1 MAPMLSN
8 SDSVSVSKQES
19 SDQHEHCK
27 TPSGAL
33 SIEPENSE
41 SQDSRANEKDVVGSG
56 LDGLAHSPVDP
67 YNTSELGMARI
78 QSRASSTCARPA
90 VKVPRSE
97 LRGLLSRFT
106 IVPEITNPYDY
117 TRGTKWGITATI
129 AVATAAAPLGSSIFY
144 PALNTISKEFNTTS
158 TITNLAVA
166 MYMVAM
172 SIFPIWWSALSEQ
185 FGRRTIYLV
194 SFTLFVLFSVASAL
208 SVDISMLIVMR
219 IGVGGAS
226 ASVQAVGAGTIA
238 DIWEP
243 RERGLAMSM
252 FYLGPLL
259 GPLFAPIIGGALSQ
273 AFGWKST
280 MWFLAIYGGVIV
292 IMLTLLLPETLARD
306 APPPSDTA
314 PLRRLSTRESAK
326 LHSKKFINGVHRF
339 VFAPLKVLLFLRFPP
354 VLITVVLAA
363 FAFGSLFVMNITVQ
377 QQFAKPPYSYSQLT
391 VGLLYIP
398 SGLGYIVGSLL
409 GGRWLDYIMAREA
422 VKANR
427 YNDKGKLIYL
437 PEDRLRE
444 NAWIAVT
451 VYPCGLL
458 LFGWTIN
465 YGVMW
470 PAPAVGAF
478 IFGITS
484 MLVFSAATT
493 MLTEF
498 IRKRSSAGVAVNNFV
513 RNLLSCIGTVVAAP
527 WLSAVGPGWVFTATS
542 LFCMVIS
549 YICVFLLQ
557 RNAPRWRKSMEK
569 ALAEIS

>member
-1 MAPMLSN
+1 MVPVASASDAVPASRQDSFDQQAHNNTLSR
-8 SDSVSVSKQES
+8 
-19 SDQHEHCK
+19 
-27 TPSGAL
+27 TL
-33 SIEPENSE
+33 SIHSDNSE
-41 SQDSRANEKDVVGSG
+41 SQESRENEKQGTWTEPGGFDHGAVG
-56 LDGLAHSPVDP
+56 PQ
-67 YNTSELGMARI
+67 NTAELGGMSRV
-78 QSRASSTCARPA
+78 QSRSSSTCARHA
-90 VKVPRSE
+90 VIVPRGE
-97 LRGLLSRFT
+97 RRGLLSRFT
-106 IVPEITNPYDY
+106 IVPEVVNPYDY
-117 TRGTKWGITATI
+117 KRGTKWGITATI

-144 PALNTISKEFNTTS
+144 PALKTISEEFNTTS

-172 SIFPIWWSALSEQ
+172 AIFPIWWSAFSEQ
-185 FGRRTIYLV
+185 YGRRSIYLA

-243 RERGLAMSM
+243 RERGMAMSM

-273 AFGWKST
+273 AFGWQST

-292 IMLTLLLPETLARD
+292 VMLTLLLPETLARTA
-306 APPPSDTA
+306 APPPGDGAS
-314 PLRRLSTRESAK
+314 LRRLSTTESTK
-326 LHSKKFINGVHRF
+326 LYTKRFAGSVNRFIL
-339 VFAPLKVLLFLRFPP
+339 APLKVLLFLRFPP

-377 QQFAKPPYSYSQLT
+377 QLFARPPYSYPELT

-398 SGLGYIVGSLL
+398 SGLGYIVGSLV

-465 YGVMW
+465 YGIMW
-470 PAPAVGAF
+470 VAPAAGAF

-484 MLVFSAATT
+484 MLVFDGPNLWREFGLDSLNSMNLIKLSLATC
-493 MLTEF
+493 
-498 IRKRSSAGVAVNNFV
+498 ISSVLMKELPAD
-513 RNLLSCIGTVVAAP
+513 
-527 WLSAVGPGWVFTATS
+527 
-542 LFCMVIS
+542 
-549 YICVFLLQ
+549 
-557 RNAPRWRKSMEK
+557 
-569 ALAEIS
+569 

>member
-1 MAPMLSN
+1 
-8 SDSVSVSKQES
+8 
-19 SDQHEHCK
+19 
-27 TPSGAL
+27 
-33 SIEPENSE
+33 
-41 SQDSRANEKDVVGSG
+41 
-56 LDGLAHSPVDP
+56 
-67 YNTSELGMARI
+67 
-78 QSRASSTCARPA
+78 
-90 VKVPRSE
+90 
-97 LRGLLSRFT
+97 
-106 IVPEITNPYDY
+106 
-117 TRGTKWGITATI
+117 
-129 AVATAAAPLGSSIFY
+129 
-144 PALNTISKEFNTTS
+144 
-158 TITNLAVA
+158 

-172 SIFPIWWSALSEQ
+172 SIFPIWWSAFSEE
-185 FGRRTIYLV
+185 FGRRSIYLA
-194 SFTLFVLFSVASAL
+194 SFTLFVLFSIASAL

-292 IMLTLLLPETLARD
+292 IMLTLLLPETLARE
-306 APPPSDTA
+306 APPPLDTA
-314 PLRRLSTRESAK
+314 LLTRLSTRESTK
-326 LHSKKFINGVHRF
+326 LHTKRFASTINRFI
-339 VFAPLKVLLFLRFPP
+339 FAPLKVLLFLRFPP
-354 VLITVVLAA
+354 VLITVILAA

-377 QQFAKPPYSYSQLT
+377 QQFAKPPYSYPQLT

-465 YGVMW
+465 HGVMW
-470 PAPAVGAF
+470 LAPAAGAF

-484 MLVFSAATT
+484 MLVFVSLILGEAF
-493 MLTEF
+493 EF
-498 IRKRSSAGVAVNNFV
+498 
-513 RNLLSCIGTVVAAP
+513 
-527 WLSAVGPGWVFTATS
+527 
-542 LFCMVIS
+542 
-549 YICVFLLQ
+549 
-557 RNAPRWRKSMEK
+557 
-569 ALAEIS
+569 